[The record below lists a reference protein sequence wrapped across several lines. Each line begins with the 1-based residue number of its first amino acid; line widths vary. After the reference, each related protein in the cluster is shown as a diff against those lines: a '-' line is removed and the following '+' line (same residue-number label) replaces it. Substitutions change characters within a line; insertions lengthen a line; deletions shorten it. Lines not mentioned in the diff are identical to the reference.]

1 MGVGILNVCGLK
13 LACIALH
20 CIKLA
25 MSTEYLHE
33 DDDHEFITY
42 KLCGLYI
49 SIILVYTTSPFVVV
63 GVVAVS

>member
-1 MGVGILNVCGLK
+1 MSVCGLK
-13 LACIALH
+13 TGLH

-49 SIILVYTTSPFVVV
+49 YHTSMHTTSPFVVV
-63 GVVAVS
+63 VVES